1 MNIAIQWIIAVVVF
15 YVVFFVLL
23 PLLVLPALL
32 LNFIKLILV
41 IGAIVWCVKQLQ

>member
-1 MNIAIQWIIAVVVF
+1 MNIAKWIIAVIVF

-23 PLLVLPALL
+23 PLLVLPTLL

-41 IGAIVWCVKQLQ
+41 VGAIVWTIRQLQ